1 MTTAL
6 DRLWSAASH
15 ADVGRPAITPQSDR
29 MSAAGAS
36 GDAGVLAVI
45 ETDPSVI
52 GGSEMQSG
60 RIGGMLVTV
69 GVALFVIGYALMIA
83 AAAIA
88 NMVAGAGMA
97 VIAVGAAIL
106 CVTGPRPLQ
115 GRAIRIGLGAIAAGL
130 TALLASA
137 IVAGTL
143 AYDPLEDWRFVILGL
158 GGFLALALGLL
169 VTAVVLLRVLVRSLV
184 RSRKTA

>member
-1 MTTAL
+1 MAAL

-15 ADVGRPAITPQSDR
+15 AGVGRPAITPQFDR
-29 MSAAGAS
+29 MSAGGAG
-36 GDAGVLAVI
+36 GDGGVLAVS
-45 ETDPSVI
+45 ETDPSVT
-52 GGSEMQSG
+52 GGSEMQFG
-60 RIGGMLVTV
+60 RIGGMLVIG

-88 NMVAGAGMA
+88 SEVTGAGIA
-97 VIAVGAAIL
+97 VIAFGAAIL
-106 CVTGPRPLQ
+106 CVTGPRPLR

-130 TALLASA
+130 TGLLASA
-137 IVAGTL
+137 IIGSTL
-143 AYDPLEDWRFVILGL
+143 TYDPLENGPVVIFGF

-184 RSRKTA
+184 RSRTAG